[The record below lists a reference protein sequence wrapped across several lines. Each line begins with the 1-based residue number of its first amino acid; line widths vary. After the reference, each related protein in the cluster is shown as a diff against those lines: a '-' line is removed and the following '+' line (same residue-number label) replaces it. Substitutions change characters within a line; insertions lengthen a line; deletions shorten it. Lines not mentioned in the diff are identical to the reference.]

1 MLRGDLN
8 KYTMLNKTSV
18 HPLYLLNNTISSSS
32 YNWNVCKI
40 HHPEQ
45 TTGVWNR
52 SEPQPMQLP
61 SPLQLESFKG
71 LGRNAQDL
79 HKIITSAAKNIF
91 PSLHFSLP
99 NVLGLGDISVDT
111 MQLSVSMN
119 SYPVVSLKMIKQQQ
133 QQL

>member
-1 MLRGDLN
+1 
-8 KYTMLNKTSV
+8 
-18 HPLYLLNNTISSSS
+18 
-32 YNWNVCKI
+32 
-40 HHPEQ
+40 
-45 TTGVWNR
+45 
-52 SEPQPMQLP
+52 MQLP